1 MKALFRYSL
10 FILSFLLF
18 ALVVADLRALFQY
31 LAAGSAW
38 SLLALS
44 VVGLVAAKRAW
55 PNHSTGRT
63 VAALLFLGALSALL
77 VRTFGYERAV
87 MRTVAMSESARQ
99 SEGERIATKVSSE
112 FEAICA
118 AARRAARELARSSA
132 IALAVEGSDAE
143 DYVSGAFDALE
154 SFSLPR
160 AHPLGAPGTT
170 VYDVWRRPIAWSGE
184 NISLGPVLEQPYG
197 VPDGD
202 IFILEQGVY
211 TFVVAVEPLQ
221 SGLGFVSVEIPLIA
235 DRRLQNRYLEDYDAL
250 STWLGRTVDTA
261 FVYFGGRGREL
272 AELLQTRGDPFW
284 GGPEDAPRLYFGLE
298 SKSDGKLL
306 GVSSAAA
313 EAPELFR
320 LEASRRFQ
328 SAASIAVVLAALL
341 VLGTVAHGARAHGA
355 PMLVVLTIWAVRL
368 VILWSGVPLSFGFD
382 LDNPA
387 HYASSL
393 FFDLTG
399 SPIDFLLT
407 TAALLA
413 SVVLLARYLR
423 PSKNPEGF
431 RLAYAL
437 AAAVAS
443 VVILLGANEIILDAW
458 RNSSFA
464 LSTVDLT
471 QDAPRFVVQLGLVL
485 VFLTA
490 VFTAFVLTTAASGGD
505 VRAIGTDLAVLAS
518 ALVLLAPY
526 GLADH
531 VLLAIFPLIVVRLL
545 AIRWDHLSEQWPRAS
560 LYYRLATTALWVLL
574 AALAFFPSIARF
586 EELTIRGFIESTVTP
601 ALLQHGP
608 SADYAVVEATRAIDR
623 MRDEGRLE
631 DLDREDIAYQIWVT
645 TGLVMSSASS
655 SIEVIDSDGEL
666 VSDFAL
672 SFPVQHEP
680 TRYGPATD
688 KWALARETH
697 PSGPRHPRTLLARR
711 ATIGPDTKP
720 WEIRVRLAADWRNL
734 PFISTSNPYLF
745 LFRTSGVEARFRFP
759 YRKLALFVFETDG
772 TVVFQ
777 STENVLEPPEPI
789 LEQARRTPLWWE
801 HESEGQ
807 RHRSYFVSNGLR
819 IFALSYPRTSG
830 VTYAAQFAGWA
841 LLVVGVLAAALVSA
855 VVLAILGSAK
865 GVSPSELWAGIGT
878 SFYGKLY
885 VAFVLIALVPIA
897 SLAFLIRGLLVGQ
910 LERDVEQEGLSR
922 ALVIQRFVD
931 DFVHPASDDGLEL
944 SDAVL
949 ERVGAL
955 AGVDV
960 DLYLRGELVATSKPE
975 LFGSGLLRARAAP
988 SAYRG
993 LVLERQRRSIHRQ
1006 FVGSFGY
1013 VVVSVPLELPS
1024 RPEPGILSVPLASR
1038 DAEIERRV
1046 TSLNHTL
1053 LLAALCFS
1061 IAAAVLAF
1069 TLARR
1074 IAGPVNSLTEA
1085 TRHIAGGD
1093 LDVSLETTSQDE
1105 IGALF
1110 SSFMQMTAD
1119 LKQQR
1124 SDLEK
1129 TKKLEAWAEMARQVA
1144 HEIKNPLTPIQL
1156 STEHLLRVYNDPGV
1170 DFEQVLDECTETI
1183 LQQVRSLRQISMEFS
1198 TFASPEPLKREPTDI
1213 EALVREAVTPY
1224 VTTPPDGVSV
1234 ELEITSTLPRLEVDA
1249 RLLKRTLLNLVE
1261 NALDALN
1268 GEGDVVILV
1277 TSKRMNGSGFVEII
1291 VTDTGVGI
1299 DPELRERIFE
1309 PYFSTR
1315 AAGTGLGL
1323 AIAKKVVEDHGGTI
1337 TLESERGKGT
1347 SVRMLLPSVG
1357 Q

>member
-10 FILSFLLF
+10 LVLAVLLF
-18 ALVVADLRALFQY
+18 VLVVADLRALFQY
-31 LAAGSAW
+31 LATTTAW
-38 SLLALS
+38 SLLALA
-44 VVGLVAAKRAW
+44 VVGLVGAKRAW
-55 PNHSTGRT
+55 PNRETART
-63 VAALLFLGALSALL
+63 VAVLLFLGALSALL
-77 VRTFGYERAV
+77 VRMLGYERAAT
-87 MRTVAMSESARQ
+87 RSVAVWESGRE
-99 SEGERIATKVSSE
+99 SEGERIASKVSSK

-118 AARRAARELARSSA
+118 TAQRAARELAHSSEL
-132 IALAVEGSDAE
+132 ALAVEGSDAE
-143 DYVSGAFDALE
+143 DYLSRASEALE
-154 SFSLPR
+154 KFSLPR
-160 AHPLGAPGTT
+160 AHPLGAPGATL
-170 VYDVWRRPIAWSGE
+170 YDVWHRPIAWSGE

-197 VPDGD
+197 VLDAD

-211 TFVVAVEPLQ
+211 TFIVAVEPLQ
-221 SGLGFVSVEIPLIA
+221 SRLGFVSVEIPLIA
-235 DRRLQNRYLEDYDAL
+235 DRGLQNRYLEDYDAL
-250 STWLGRTVDTA
+250 STWLGRSVETR

-272 AELLQTRGDPFW
+272 AELLRTRGDPYW

-306 GVSSAAA
+306 GVSSVAA
-313 EAPELFR
+313 EAPTLAR
-320 LEASRRFQ
+320 LDASRHFE
-328 SAASIAVVLAALL
+328 SAASIALVLAALL
-341 VLGTVAHGARAHGA
+341 VLATIARARVA
-355 PMLVVLTIWAVRL
+355 PVLVVLTIWAVRL
-368 VILWSGVPLSFGFD
+368 VILWSGVPLSFGLD
-382 LDNPA
+382 LKNPA

-393 FFDLTG
+393 FFNLTG

-413 SVVLLARYLR
+413 SVVLLARYL
-423 PSKNPEGF
+423 SSPEKHEEF

-443 VVILLGANEIILDAW
+443 VVIFIGANEVILDAW
-458 RNSSFA
+458 MNSNFA

-471 QDAPRFVVQLGLVL
+471 QDAPRFVVQLGLMLMFLAAVL
-485 VFLTA
+485 TS
-490 VFTAFVLTTAASGGD
+490 FVLTSAVSTGD
-505 VRAIGTDLAVLAS
+505 ARAIGPDLVVLAF
-518 ALVLLAPY
+518 ALVLLAPR
-526 GLADH
+526 GLAAH
-531 VLLAIFPLIVVRLL
+531 VLLAIFPLVVVRLL
-545 AIRWDHLSEQWPRAS
+545 ALRWDQLSEQWPEGS
-560 LYYRLATTALWVLL
+560 LYFRLATIGLWVLL
-574 AALAFFPSIARF
+574 AVLAFFPSIARF
-586 EELTIRGFIESTVTP
+586 EQLTIKTFIESTVTP
-601 ALLQHGP
+601 VLLQHGP

-623 MRDEGRLE
+623 MQAEGRLE
-631 DLDREDIAYQIWVT
+631 DLDREDIAYRIWVR

-655 SIEVIDSDGEL
+655 SIEIVDSDGEL
-666 VSDFAL
+666 ASDFAL
-672 SFPVQHEP
+672 SFPVQHET
-680 TRYGPATD
+680 TRYGPASEQ
-688 KWALARETH
+688 WALVREDH
-697 PSGPRHPRTLLARR
+697 PNGPKHPRTLLARR
-711 ATIGPDTKP
+711 ATNGPDGRR
-720 WEIRVRLAADWRNL
+720 WEVRVRLAADWRNL

-745 LFRTSGVEARFRFP
+745 LFRTSGVDARFRFP
-759 YRKLALFVFETDG
+759 YRELALFVFETDG

-777 STENVLEPPEPI
+777 STAGVLEPPESV
-789 LEQARRTPLWWE
+789 LEDVRRAPLWWE
-801 HESEGQ
+801 YESEGQ
-807 RHRSYFVSNGLR
+807 QHQSYFVSNGLR
-819 IFALSYPRTSG
+819 IFALSYPKTSR
-830 VTYAAQFAGWA
+830 VTYAAQLAGWA
-841 LLVVGVLAAALVSA
+841 LLVVGVLAAALAAA

-897 SLAFLIRGLLVGQ
+897 SLAFLVRGLLVGQ
-910 LERDVEQEGLSR
+910 LERDVEQEGVAR
-922 ALVIQRFVD
+922 ALVIQRFVAE
-931 DFVHPASDDGLEL
+931 FVRTASDDGMEL
-944 SDAVL
+944 SNAVL
-949 ERVGAL
+949 ERIGGL

-993 LVLERQRRSIHRQ
+993 LVLERQRRSIHRE

-1013 VVVSVPLELPS
+1013 VVVSVPLELPT

-1046 TSLNHTL
+1046 TFLNHTL

-1061 IAAAVLAF
+1061 IAAALLAY

-1074 IAGPVNSLTEA
+1074 IAGPINSLTEA

-1093 LDVSLETTSQDE
+1093 LDVSLATISQDE

-1110 SSFMQMTAD
+1110 SSFIQMTAD

-1156 STEHLLRVYNDPGV
+1156 ATEHLLRVHKDPGV
-1170 DFEQVLDECTETI
+1170 DFEKVLDECTETI

-1213 EALVREAVTPY
+1213 EALVREAITPY
-1224 VTTPPDGVSV
+1224 VTTPPDGVTV
-1234 ELEITSTLPRLEVDA
+1234 ELEIASTLPQLEVDA
-1249 RLLKRTLLNLVE
+1249 RLLKRTILNLVE
-1261 NALDALN
+1261 NALHALN
-1268 GEGDVVILV
+1268 GEGDVAIHV
-1277 TSKRMNGSGFVEII
+1277 TSRRMNGNGFVEII
-1291 VTDTGVGI
+1291 VTDTGVGVES
-1299 DPELRERIFE
+1299 ELRERIFE

-1337 TLESERGKGT
+1337 TLESQRGQGT
-1347 SVRMLLPSVG
+1347 SVRMLLPSVV

>member
-10 FILSFLLF
+10 LLLSFLLF
-18 ALVVADLRALFQY
+18 ALVVADLRAAFQY
-31 LAAGSAW
+31 LAAASAW
-38 SLLALS
+38 SLLALA
-44 VVGLVAAKRAW
+44 VVGLIGANRPW

-63 VAALLFLGALSALL
+63 VAVLLFLGALSALL
-77 VRTFGYERAV
+77 VRTLGYERAA
-87 MRTVAMSESARQ
+87 MRSVAVWESARE

-118 AARRAARELARSSA
+118 AARRAARQLARSSE
-132 IALAVEGSDAE
+132 IAVAVEGSDAE
-143 DYVSGAFDALE
+143 DYVSGAFEALE
-154 SFSLPR
+154 SFPLPR

-170 VYDVWRRPIAWSGE
+170 LYDVWRRPIAWSGE

-197 VPDGD
+197 VPDAD

-211 TFVVAVEPLQ
+211 TFVVAIEPLQ
-221 SGLGFVSVEIPLIA
+221 SRLGFVSVEIPLIA

-250 STWLGRTVDTA
+250 STWLGRNVDTA

-272 AELLQTRGDPFW
+272 AEILQTRGDPFW

-298 SKSDGKLL
+298 SQSDGKLL
-306 GVSSAAA
+306 GVSSVAA
-313 EAPELFR
+313 EAPVLSR
-320 LEASRRFQ
+320 LDASRFE

-341 VLGTVAHGARAHGA
+341 VLITIARARVA
-355 PMLVVLTIWAVRL
+355 PARVVITIWAVRL
-368 VILWSGVPLSFGFD
+368 VILWSDVPLSFGFD
-382 LDNPA
+382 LKNPA

-393 FFDLTG
+393 FFDLTR

-423 PSKNPEGF
+423 TSKNPEGF

-443 VVILLGANEIILDAW
+443 VVIFLGANQVILDAW
-458 RNSSFA
+458 MNSNFA

-485 VFLTA
+485 MFLAA
-490 VFTAFVLTTAASGGD
+490 VFTSFVLTSAVSAGD
-505 VRAIGTDLAVLAS
+505 VRAIGPDLAVLAA

-531 VLLAIFPLIVVRLL
+531 VLLAIFPLFIVRLL
-545 AIRWDHLSEQWPRAS
+545 ALRWDHLSEQWSQGS
-560 LYYRLATTALWVLL
+560 LYFRLATTGLWVLL
-574 AALAFFPSIARF
+574 AVLAFFPSIARF

-601 ALLQHGP
+601 VLLQHER

-623 MRDEGRLE
+623 MQVEGRLE
-631 DLDREDIAYQIWVT
+631 DLDREDIAYRIWVT
-645 TGLVMSSASS
+645 TGLGMSSASS
-655 SIEVIDSDGEL
+655 SIEIVDSDGEL

-672 SFPVQHEP
+672 SFPVQHET
-680 TRYGPATD
+680 TRYGPAREQ
-688 KWALARETH
+688 WALLRENH

-711 ATIGPDTKP
+711 ATNGPDGKP

-745 LFRTSGVEARFRFP
+745 LFRTSGVDARFRFP
-759 YRKLALFVFETDG
+759 YRELALFVFETDG

-777 STENVLEPPEPI
+777 STASVLEPPGSV
-789 LEQARRTPLWWE
+789 LEQARRAPLWWE

-807 RHRSYFVSNGLR
+807 RHQSYFVSNGLR
-819 IFALSYPRTSG
+819 IFALSYPKTSR
-830 VTYAAQFAGWA
+830 VTYAVQLAGWA
-841 LLVVGVLAAALVSA
+841 LLVVGVLAAALVAA
-855 VVLAILGSAK
+855 VVLAILGSTK
-865 GVSPSELWAGIGT
+865 GVSPAELWAGIGT

-897 SLAFLIRGLLVGQ
+897 SLAFLIRGLLIGQ

-922 ALVIQRFVD
+922 AQVVQRFVD
-931 DFVHPASDDGLEL
+931 DVVRPASDDSLEL
-944 SDAVL
+944 RDAVL
-949 ERVGAL
+949 ERIGGL

-988 SAYRG
+988 SAYRD
-993 LVLERQRRSIHRQ
+993 LVLERQRRSIHRE

-1013 VVVSVPLELPS
+1013 LVVSVPLDLPS

-1038 DAEIERRV
+1038 EAEIERRV

-1074 IAGPVNSLTEA
+1074 IAGPVNTLTEA
-1085 TRHIAGGD
+1085 TRRIAGGD
-1093 LDVSLETTSQDE
+1093 LDVALETTSEDE

-1110 SSFMQMTAD
+1110 SSFIQMTAD

-1124 SDLEK
+1124 SDLER

-1156 STEHLLRVYNDPGV
+1156 ATEHLLRVYKDPDV
-1170 DFEQVLDECTETI
+1170 DFDKVLDECTETI

-1213 EALVREAVTPY
+1213 EALVREAITPY

-1234 ELEITSTLPRLEVDA
+1234 ELEITSALPRLEVDA

-1261 NALDALN
+1261 NALHALN
-1268 GEGDVVILV
+1268 GEGDVAIQVA
-1277 TSKRMNGSGFVEII
+1277 TKRMNGSGFVEII

-1337 TLESERGKGT
+1337 TVESERGQGT
-1347 SVRMLLPSVG
+1347 SVRMLLPSVI